1 MTQLLRTAASF
12 TGAAIALAM
21 LSVPSYSADFGTIKG
36 RFVYEGE
43 AKETPIQPTKDE
55 AFCSEHKLVE
65 ETVVVGKDKGL
76 QNVFVFLNAGR
87 GKKVEIHDSY
97 DAAAAAKEPKVL
109 DNKGCRFEP
118 HAMVLWTAHPLEV
131 RNSDAGIGHNTNAS
145 YFFVNTKFNETVPN
159 DKPLVKNF
167 TKSESYPSK
176 VACNVHPWMNA
187 YILVRDNPYMAVSGE
202 EGAFEIANVPA
213 GKQTFAFWHE
223 AKGNLRDLKVG
234 KGKAD
239 RKGQVELEVPVGKT
253 LELGD
258 ITITA
263 ANLGK

>member
-1 MTQLLRTAASF
+1 MMHRFYTALTF
-12 TGAAIALAM
+12 NAAIALLTVSAPT
-21 LSVPSYSADFGTIKG
+21 SAADFGTIKG
-36 RFVYEGE
+36 RFVFQGD
-43 AKETPIQPTKDE
+43 AKATPIQPTKDE
-55 AFCSEHKLVE
+55 AYCSQHPLVD
-65 ETVVVGKDKGL
+65 ETIVVGKDKGL

-87 GKKVEIHDSY
+87 GKKVEIHESY

-118 HAMVLWTAHPLEV
+118 HAMVLWTAQPLQV
-131 RNSDAGIGHNTNAS
+131 HNSDPGIGHNTNAS

-159 DKPLVKNF
+159 DKPLVKKF
-167 TKSESYPSK
+167 TKSETYPSK

-187 YILVRDNPYMAVSGE
+187 YILVRDNPYMAVSAEDGT
-202 EGAFEIANVPA
+202 FEIANVPA

-234 KGKAD
+234 KAKAD
-239 RKGQVELEVPVGKT
+239 RKGQVVLEVPVGKT
-253 LELGD
+253 LDLGD
-258 ITITA
+258 IAITA